1 MRRLLGSVVTV
12 IALAISA
19 IAGGA
24 MLSPHAASAGEIG
37 PVALVPAAEY
47 VDASSSSLPPTG
59 AAQTPDD
66 PEQDAADTLETERE
80 APGAMAAFDLTA
92 LDAPRSSRVE
102 HRATPAEAA
111 VSRSIL
117 PVVQPPRG

>member
-1 MRRLLGSVVTV
+1 MRRPLGNVLTV
-12 IALAISA
+12 LALAISA
-19 IAGGA
+19 IAGGE
-24 MLSPHAASAGEIG
+24 MRSPHAASAGKIG
-37 PVALVPAAEY
+37 LVAIVPGACCDSKDPT
-47 VDASSSSLPPTG
+47 VPLTQAST
-59 AAQTPDD
+59 QD
-66 PEQDAADTLETERE
+66 PADQDVLGPERE
-80 APGAMAAFDLTA
+80 APGALPAFDLTA